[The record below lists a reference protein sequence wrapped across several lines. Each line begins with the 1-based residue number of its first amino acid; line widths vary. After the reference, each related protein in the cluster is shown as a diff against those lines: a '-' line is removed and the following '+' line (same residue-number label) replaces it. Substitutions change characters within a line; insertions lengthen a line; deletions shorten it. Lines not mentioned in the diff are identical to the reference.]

1 MAAEG
6 EDGVV
11 PFACRWVFLG
21 LEGVG
26 VGELWWWWWWGG
38 GWKCGCFCAGEFWD
52 GGGCGGGGGFGGWV
66 AGEEGEE
73 AGREG
78 LGELD
83 VFLGGHGWGEERER
97 GVE

>member
-1 MAAEG
+1 MFWG
-6 EDGVV
+6 LDGV
-11 PFACRWVFLG
+11 G
-21 LEGVG
+21 GGGVG
-26 VGELWWWWWWGG
+26 GG
-38 GWKCGCFCAGEFWD
+38 GGGGGGGGCKCGSFCAGEFWD

-66 AGEEGEE
+66 AGEEAEE